1 MTRSSLVRMFTDTA
15 GTHTHRWT
23 PRSVPS
29 SAWQALPTPVVVPTL
44 AEVLW
49 AWCRSSPVLTLLSLG
64 VPSFLCPSLGLPSSD
79 GISVPPSDP
88 TKLGSV
94 LGLLGSRAFATG
106 YGVFLFLS
114 SMLPV
119 GASVEFQ

>member
-1 MTRSSLVRMFTDTA
+1 M
-15 GTHTHRWT
+15 
-23 PRSVPS
+23 
-29 SAWQALPTPVVVPTL
+29 
-44 AEVLW
+44 
-49 AWCRSSPVLTLLSLG
+49 
-64 VPSFLCPSLGLPSSD
+64 
-79 GISVPPSDP
+79 PPSDP

-106 YGVFLFLS
+106 YGVFLFSLFLS